1 MSIHRQS
8 AMDPDSSNFLLEEG
22 VVNSAYRVGLL
33 SLSGEEEEQSVQ
45 MIAIAQ
51 FNRRNLVAVPSQA
64 WHKKVLKRVL
74 PQNGLLKPTAIEVL
88 VVDPED
94 MDTILEGMKMRLWVG
109 FLVDELFSAVDFS
122 LMEFDSDYFFEVN
135 GTAGYLPF
143 AQSLMEVANEHYAF
157 FSAGEEGAGADGSL
171 ANGASGSGD
180 MASRLERMEIMM
192 ADLYEN
198 LPQRLARPLVRREP
212 EPRVAFSPSTSF
224 QPRHG
229 GSLSPPAQR
238 VGVLRKPAASSG
250 ALDPMLVFAA
260 MQAGVEGDALD
271 EVARLMSRNPK
282 ALKVKDMSAG
292 LQPDPLSDAEEDELE
307 EGDAAAGGGG
317 DALQQAVISLTEIMK
332 SLTDDK
338 KKSSVSKIENALEYS
353 GAVGSGKRSAAACR
367 ALRQMLLAHPE
378 ELYALLERMMM
389 EDLMSQTLA
398 PGMPTHAL

>member
-1 MSIHRQS
+1 
-8 AMDPDSSNFLLEEG
+8 
-22 VVNSAYRVGLL
+22 
-33 SLSGEEEEQSVQ
+33 
-45 MIAIAQ
+45 
-51 FNRRNLVAVPSQA
+51 
-64 WHKKVLKRVL
+64 
-74 PQNGLLKPTAIEVL
+74 
-88 VVDPED
+88 
-94 MDTILEGMKMRLWVG
+94 
-109 FLVDELFSAVDFS
+109 
-122 LMEFDSDYFFEVN
+122 
-135 GTAGYLPF
+135 
-143 AQSLMEVANEHYAF
+143 
-157 FSAGEEGAGADGSL
+157 
-171 ANGASGSGD
+171 
-180 MASRLERMEIMM
+180 
-192 ADLYEN
+192 
-198 LPQRLARPLVRREP
+198 
-212 EPRVAFSPSTSF
+212 
-224 QPRHG
+224 
-229 GSLSPPAQR
+229 
-238 VGVLRKPAASSG
+238 
-250 ALDPMLVFAA
+250 MLVFAA